1 MSSDST
7 TWRRLIPV
15 LSFGLTILVAIAGGC
30 LARRLKVPAG
40 FLVGALVAVA
50 AFNVF
55 TGEAQYYE
63 WLKFL
68 VQVVSGALIGSTVT
82 MADIRGL
89 KSLLLPAAVMI
100 AGMLVVNLGMGTL
113 IWYLSEM
120 DIVTALLG
128 CVPGG
133 VTETT
138 IISGDMGADTPVV
151 ALMQLV
157 RFVSVM
163 LVFPPLIK
171 AISVRYS
178 PNDDPVEGEAEKLLA
193 QRKNHVGAKDLVITF
208 VLALAGGVIG
218 DLLPVP
224 AGALIFSLVVVSV
237 YNLCTEKAWVHRNEK
252 FAAQI
257 CCGAYIGCKV
267 TMDSLLEIR
276 SLIVPA
282 ILMVVGFA
290 VFHILL
296 GVLLSKLFKLE
307 LPAMLFACAP
317 GGASDMALIAG
328 ELSNDCSSIAVLQI
342 IRLFFVI
349 ILFPQAISLY
359 STLF

>member
-1 MSSDST
+1 M
-7 TWRRLIPV
+7 L
-15 LSFGLTILVAIAGGC
+15 FFALTIVIAAAGGC
-30 LARRLKVPAG
+30 IARKLRMPAG
-40 FLVGALVAVA
+40 FLVGALIAVA
-50 AFNVF
+50 SFNVL
-55 TGEAQYYE
+55 TGKALYYE

-82 MADIRGL
+82 KGDIREL
-89 KSLLLPAAVMI
+89 RHLLLPALVMV
-100 AGMLVVNLGMGTL
+100 AGMLLVNLGIGTL
-113 IWYLSEM
+113 IWYISDMEL
-120 DIVTALLG
+120 VTALMS

-171 AISVRYS
+171 SISMKYS
-178 PNDDPVEGEAEKLLA
+178 PNENPTEGEADKLKAKGKANVGPRDLA
-193 QRKNHVGAKDLVITF
+193 ITLFLAIGGGLVGEF
-208 VLALAGGVIG
+208 
-218 DLLPVP
+218 LPIP

-237 YNLCTEKAWVHRNEK
+237 YNLWTEKAWVHPNEK

-267 TMDSLLEIR
+267 SMDYLRGVRSLL
-276 SLIVPA
+276 LPA
-282 ILMVVGFA
+282 LLMVVGFA

-296 GVLLSKLFKLE
+296 GILLSRLFKLE

-328 ELSNDCSSIAVLQI
+328 ELSNDCSAIAVLQI
-342 IRLFFVI
+342 IRLIFVI
-349 ILFPQAISLY
+349 IIFPQVISLY
-359 STLF
+359 ASLVV

>member
-1 MSSDST
+1 M
-7 TWRRLIPV
+7 
-15 LSFGLTILVAIAGGC
+15 SFGLTILVAIAGGF
-30 LARRLKVPAG
+30 LARKLRVPAG
-40 FLVGALVAVA
+40 FLVGALIAVA
-50 AFNVF
+50 SFNVLV
-55 TGEAQYYE
+55 GGAQYYD

-68 VQVVSGALIGSTVT
+68 VQVVSGALIGSSVT

-89 KSLLLPAAVMI
+89 KALLLPAAVMI

-113 IWYLSEM
+113 IWYLSGM

-178 PNDDPVEGEAEKLLA
+178 PNDNPVEGESEKLLA
-193 QRKNHVGAKDLVITF
+193 KKKNNVSAKDLVITF
-208 VLALAGGVIG
+208 ALAVGGGLVG
-218 DLLPVP
+218 ELLPVP
-224 AGALIFSLVVVSV
+224 AGALIFSLAVVSV
-237 YNLCTEKAWVHRNEK
+237 YNLYTDKAWVHRNEK

-267 TMDSLLEIR
+267 TMDSLLEMR
-276 SLIVPA
+276 ALIIPA
-282 ILMVVGFA
+282 LLMVVGFA

-296 GVLLSKLFKLE
+296 GVLLSRLFKLE

-328 ELSNDCSSIAVLQI
+328 ELSNDCSAIAVLQI

-349 ILFPQAISLY
+349 ILFPQVISLY
-359 STLF
+359 ATLF